1 MQTPSWQFSSVMMPF
16 AIKRERKNGNF
27 VVVKRKKLVMLV
39 DSCKIFKSMTEL
51 QLLNLY
57 ESKIFYIGLLLGNK
71 IIKVGTQGTLII
83 LSMDPNP
90 NDSNKKNKKKS
101 VIWLR
106 LGQSDPKISSGC
118 YEKIYINQLTNF

>member
-1 MQTPSWQFSSVMMPF
+1 MMPF

-83 LSMDPNP
+83 LSMD
-90 NDSNKKNKKKS
+90 SNK
-101 VIWLR
+101 I
-106 LGQSDPKISSGC
+106 KI
-118 YEKIYINQLTNF
+118 K